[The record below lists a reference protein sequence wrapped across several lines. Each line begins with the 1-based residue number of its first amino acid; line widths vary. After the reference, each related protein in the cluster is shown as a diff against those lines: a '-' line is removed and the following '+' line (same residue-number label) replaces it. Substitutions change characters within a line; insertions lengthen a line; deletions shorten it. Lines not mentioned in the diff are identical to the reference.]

1 MVRRQVFIGL
11 ALAGIVA
18 ATAASAQQAP
28 AKAPAKAP
36 AAKAAAAP
44 AGPVAVFEFQK
55 GNAELEF
62 FPADAPESVK
72 KIIGLIR
79 QGFYRGQ
86 RIWWT
91 DGSAVQFG
99 DPTTRDMTKRGDWGT
114 VGSGKSVGVDETKL
128 AKHKFVRGIVGFGH
142 RPDFKPPT
150 SDSYLFI
157 IKGANTAA
165 DGKYMVLGRIA
176 TGMDVIDK
184 LEVPDR
190 IVHAYMKGEKK

>member
-1 MVRRQVFIGL
+1 MVRRQFFIGL
-11 ALAGIVA
+11 ALAAIVA
-18 ATAASAQQAP
+18 AATVSAQQ
-28 AKAPAKAP
+28 AKAPAKA
-36 AAKAAAAP
+36 AAKAAPAP

-55 GNAELEF
+55 GTAELEF
-62 FPADAPESVK
+62 FPAQAPKSVE
-72 KIIGLIR
+72 KIIALVR

-99 DPTTRDMTKRGDWGT
+99 DPTTRDMTKRDMWGT
-114 VGSGKSVGVDETKL
+114 VGSGKSVGVDETAL
-128 AKHKFVRGIVGFGH
+128 AKQKFVRGVVGFGH

-157 IKGANTAA
+157 IKGANSAA
-165 DGKYMVLGRIA
+165 DGKYMVLGRIT

-184 LEVPDR
+184 LQVTDR